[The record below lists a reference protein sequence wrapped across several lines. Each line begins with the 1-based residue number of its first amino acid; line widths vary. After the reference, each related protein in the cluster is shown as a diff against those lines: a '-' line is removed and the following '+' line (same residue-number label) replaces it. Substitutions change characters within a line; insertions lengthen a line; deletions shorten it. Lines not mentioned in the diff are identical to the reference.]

1 MEQETTTP
9 DPIDVAT
16 GAIVRGRRRVLRISQ
31 EALAEA
37 CGVSFQQIQKY
48 ENGANRIS
56 ISRLFQIAKRLEC
69 SPADLLPTGAE
80 VQLARQA
87 DKDPASEWLMGRMAF
102 DLAQAMTSI
111 PENVARQLVEAMTR
125 TARSLAIIIPPGR
138 TVNCAMDSTVDVK
151 FGDQG

>member
-1 MEQETTTP
+1 MDDDKHP
-9 DPIDVAT
+9 DPIDVET
-16 GAIVRGRRRVLRISQ
+16 GHLVRMKRRAAGISQ
-31 EALAEA
+31 EALAEG

-48 ENGANRIS
+48 ENGSNRIS
-56 ISRLFQIAKRLEC
+56 ISRLFQIAQCLKCHPRE
-69 SPADLLPTGAE
+69 LLPDAAE

-87 DKDPASEWLMGRMAF
+87 DKDPASEWLMGRLAF

-111 PENVARQLVEAMTR
+111 PENVSRQLVEAMTR

-138 TVNCAMDSTVDVK
+138 TVNCTMDSTIDAN